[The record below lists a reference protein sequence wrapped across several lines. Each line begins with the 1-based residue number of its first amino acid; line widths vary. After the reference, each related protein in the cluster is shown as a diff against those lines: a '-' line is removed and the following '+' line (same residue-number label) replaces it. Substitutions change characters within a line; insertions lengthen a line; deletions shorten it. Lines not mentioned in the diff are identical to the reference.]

1 HPRHS
6 DPVAVQGR
14 ARSGTAGGRCRQ
26 VGSCADGRSAR
37 RRRKAFLVARPRV
50 YNRGR
55 ASCRSSAWVIPI
67 ASWHGLQPLRRYGLL
82 TRETNAKIPRLHAV
96 QSFFHQAKLSVIQTV
111 QPERDEFVVREL
123 RLIFLS
129 YPAHFGNRVE
139 LDPQTGDHL
148 LPFLEEH
155 LAIRLC

>member
-1 HPRHS
+1 MAGP
-6 DPVAVQGR
+6 A
-14 ARSGTAGGRCRQ
+14 TASTVWAAHTRDKRQ
-26 VGSCADGRSAR
+26 N
-37 RRRKAFLVARPRV
+37 P
-50 YNRGR
+50 
-55 ASCRSSAWVIPI
+55 PI
-67 ASWHGLQPLRRYGLL
+67 ARGPELL
-82 TRETNAKIPRLHAV
+82 PPGEVVRNPDNFPRLHAV